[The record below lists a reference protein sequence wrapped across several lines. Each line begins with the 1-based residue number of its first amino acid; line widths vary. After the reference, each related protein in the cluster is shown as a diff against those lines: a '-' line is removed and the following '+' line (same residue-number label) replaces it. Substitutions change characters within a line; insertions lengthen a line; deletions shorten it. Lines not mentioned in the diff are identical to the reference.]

1 MGEPSLRVLVAD
13 DEGIV
18 RESICD
24 MLDASGYVVC
34 AGVASGEDAVEQASR
49 LKPDVVLMDINMPG
63 MGGIEAA
70 RLIRDLPQPVP
81 VVFLTALG
89 DREMAEQAA
98 ESGGFGYLVKP
109 IHGHQIGPM
118 LETAVK
124 RFQDLAQAQAQHA
137 CPPETAARP
146 VLDRLITRARSAGLD
161 AAVEEFLE
169 GVCKQRKVRGAAVVV
184 REVGAPGPFLPA
196 CWGETP
202 PSDSPVWATTGVL
215 EGMPGVSV
223 APFLDAAGLPAGA
236 LILFGGPAGGGSR
249 QDGELLKVYAVGLG
263 EVLAAMRVQQPLAWR
278 RWLQAG
284 RKAAAS

>member
-1 MGEPSLRVLVAD
+1 MGGPALRVLVAD

-18 RESICD
+18 RQAVCD
-24 MLDASGYVVC
+24 MLDANGYVVC
-34 AGVASGEDAVEQASR
+34 AGVASGEEAVEHAMR
-49 LKPDVVLMDINMPG
+49 MHPDVVLMDINMPG
-63 MGGIEAA
+63 IGGIEAA

-124 RFQDLAQAQAQHA
+124 RFQDLAQASR
-137 CPPETAARP
+137 PPEVAARP
-146 VLDRLITRARSAGLD
+146 VLDQLITRARSAGVEV
-161 AAVEEFLE
+161 AVDEFLS
-169 GVCKQRKVRGAAVVV
+169 GVCKQLGARGAAVSVQ
-184 REVGAPGPFLPA
+184 EMGGSGPFVPT

-202 PSDSPVWATTGVL
+202 PPDSPVWAMAATP
-215 EGMPGVSV
+215 EGMPGASA
-223 APFLDAAGLPAGA
+223 APFRDAAGRPAGA
-236 LILFGGPAGGGSR
+236 LILFGGPQQEGG
-249 QDGELLKVYAVGLG
+249 LLKVYATGLG

-278 RWLQAG
+278 RWLQSGAG
-284 RKAAAS
+284 IAS